1 METER
6 IFAKYGTLIIDITHQ
21 QCMFIKGDYPTDY
34 DKPDIVINDVP
45 IKYINFG
52 IPLDNILIFHD
63 PHADQ
68 SLYINDRPII
78 KVRYDAFSVVMHND
92 PDNPRSYMDFR
103 NVELLTPFDYAAR
116 RFSTWEEYDAA
127 QERIRELTEEKSD
140 FDQMVEYIQKM
151 GREKTPKKQPMR
163 ASICSEEGIT
173 IYDYK
178 FFVRWHTQPE
188 PTWGVYE
195 EMKAYVFDDE
205 SRINIFMLRSG
216 REIKDQTMY
225 KWSLMFDQRG
235 NMIVEE
241 LPVAYTLEPSR
252 PCADLSYF
260 IATLATKKNGE

>member
-6 IFAKYGTLIIDITHQ
+6 IFAKYGTLIIDMTHQ
-21 QCMFIKGDYPTDY
+21 QCMFIKGDRPTDY
-34 DKPDIVINDVP
+34 DKPDIVINNMP

-52 IPLDNILIFHD
+52 IPLDNMLIFHD

-68 SLYINDRPII
+68 SLDINDRPII
-78 KVRYDAFSVVMHND
+78 KVRYDDFSVTMHND

-116 RFSTWEEYDAA
+116 RFSTWEEYDVA
-127 QERIRELTEEKSD
+127 QERIRELTEKKSD
-140 FDQMVEYIQKM
+140 FNQVLEYIQKM

-163 ASICSEEGIT
+163 ATIYSEEGIT

-178 FFVRWHTQPE
+178 FLVRWHTQPE
-188 PTWGVYE
+188 PTWGVFE
-195 EMKAYVFDDE
+195 EMNAYVFDDE
-205 SRINIFMLRSG
+205 SRINLFMLRSG

-235 NMIVEE
+235 NMVVDE

-252 PCADLSYF
+252 PCADLAYF
-260 IATLATKKNGE
+260 ITTLAVKKNGE